1 MYIRSVTSVFTY
13 MKYKLKRIMLDSCC
27 LIISFH
33 YTPGSM
39 EYVQYCI
46 IIRYILILCGYTLVD
61 INMLFIHSSRHSSI
75 LAIIIMFVCLSL
87 TY

>member
-13 MKYKLKRIMLDSCC
+13 MKYKLTRRIMLDSCC
-27 LIISFH
+27 LIISFQ

-46 IIRYILILCGYTLVD
+46 IRYIY
-61 INMLFIHSSRHSSI
+61 FIQ
-75 LAIIIMFVCLSL
+75 
-87 TY
+87 Y

>member
-27 LIISFH
+27 LIISFQ

-39 EYVQYCI
+39 EYVLYNIVLFDIYIYTVLKYCVDTT
-46 IIRYILILCGYTLVD
+46 GY
-61 INMLFIHSSRHSSI
+61 
-75 LAIIIMFVCLSL
+75 
-87 TY
+87 

>member
-33 YTPGSM
+33 YTPCSM

-46 IIRYILILCGYTLVD
+46 IRYIKILCGYVY
-61 INMLFIHSSRHSSI
+61 S
-75 LAIIIMFVCLSL
+75 
-87 TY
+87 

>member
-27 LIISFH
+27 LITSFH

-39 EYVQYCI
+39 
-46 IIRYILILCGYTLVD
+46 
-61 INMLFIHSSRHSSI
+61 
-75 LAIIIMFVCLSL
+75 
-87 TY
+87 